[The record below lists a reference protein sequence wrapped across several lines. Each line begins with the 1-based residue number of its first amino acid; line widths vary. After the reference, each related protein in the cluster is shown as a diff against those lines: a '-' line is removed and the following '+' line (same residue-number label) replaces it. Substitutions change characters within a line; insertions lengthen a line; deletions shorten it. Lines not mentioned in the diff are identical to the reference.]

1 MAFQPPGAEFLKRR
15 LARATAVPPAER
27 TANVA
32 AFVESM
38 QLMLDDPE
46 LLPLNSE
53 GTAALPDTA
62 DRRSKVGWP
71 AGCLYRL
78 HVPPAACRRL
88 PAWCEQLAD
97 ENSCDLPHPLRRCW
111 RRSWPHAPA
120 TAAQVW
126 CPPDQRLPPTSE
138 HTFIVTPRMSWQK

>member
-27 TANVA
+27 SANVA

-38 QLMLDDPE
+38 QLMLDNPE

-71 AGCLYRL
+71 AGC
-78 HVPPAACRRL
+78 HVTPPR
-88 PAWCEQLAD
+88 QLAGQ
-97 ENSCDLPHPLRRCW
+97 PRPVTY
-111 RRSWPHAPA
+111 RSFSFSI
-120 TAAQVW
+120 
-126 CPPDQRLPPTSE
+126 L
-138 HTFIVTPRMSWQK
+138 

>member
-27 TANVA
+27 SANVA

-38 QLMLDDPE
+38 QLMLDNPE

-53 GTAALPDTA
+53 GTAALPDTP

-78 HVPPAACRRL
+78 HVPPAAGCRPGVSSWPTKTAAICPTLSGAVGDAHGRTRRL
-88 PAWCEQLAD
+88 L
-97 ENSCDLPHPLRRCW
+97 LPKCGAHQTSVFPPLP
-111 RRSWPHAPA
+111 SI
-120 TAAQVW
+120 
-126 CPPDQRLPPTSE
+126 LL
-138 HTFIVTPRMSWQK
+138 